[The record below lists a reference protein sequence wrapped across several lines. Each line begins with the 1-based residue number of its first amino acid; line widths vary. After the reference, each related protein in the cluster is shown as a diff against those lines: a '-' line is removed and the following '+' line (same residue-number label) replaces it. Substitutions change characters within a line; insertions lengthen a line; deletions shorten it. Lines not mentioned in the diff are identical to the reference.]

1 MKTKQDLNINILDAM
16 KLLFFALLF
25 MLAGCESLDEP
36 AMEKEDGV
44 QLSDKE
50 ITIDADGWKPLTES
64 RATIFETQ
72 DDFLNDDPEAKGG
85 GYFTMHAYLKETG
98 ATFIGGARA
107 WYFRNDPKNKPL
119 EGTWRFYDEKNNRF
133 PEYYWPQNNSV
144 DFFAYM
150 PWSGS
155 QRRKSI
161 TVGNY
166 TQGTG
171 LTINCT
177 MQESTDLEDVVGQE
191 TIIAYTED
199 KSKEHKSVNMH
210 FVHPFASVSFELM
223 QAHRNLTI
231 EWIRFNNVYLT
242 GSTILEETTD
252 NNTQI
257 SWTPPTG
264 DPKTFTIGVNK
275 IIPEDINFGAKIGG
289 PYLVMPQSLSGATIT
304 IRYVWNNEKPSDD
317 VITGDEDYNS
327 EDLNDDK
334 NKNNIYQITRPLS
347 GSWLAGNKYNYVLNL
362 GDNQEEIL
370 FKVEVEPWIPT
381 GGNNNIFDIE

>member
-36 AMEKEDGV
+36 TMEKKDEV

-133 PEYYWPQNNSV
+133 PAYYWPQNNSV

-155 QRRKSI
+155 QRKKSI

-177 MQESTDLEDVVGQE
+177 MQESTDLEDAVGQE

-223 QAHRNLTI
+223 QAHRNLRI
-231 EWIRFNNVYLT
+231 EWIRFNKVYLT
-242 GSTILEETTD
+242 GSTILEDTH

-257 SWTPPTG
+257 SWEPTSN
-264 DPKTFTIGVNK
+264 PNTFTIDVDK
-275 IIPEDINFGAKIGG
+275 IIPDHINFGAKIGG
-289 PYLVMPQSLSGATIT
+289 PYLVMPQSLSEATIT
-304 IRYVWNNEKPSDD
+304 IRYYWDNQKDADD
-317 VITGDEDYNS
+317 IITGDEDTN
-327 EDLNDDK
+327 LNDG
-334 NKNNIYQITRPLS
+334 IYQITRPLS
-347 GSWLAGNKYNYVLNL
+347 GSWLAGNKYNYVFNL

-370 FKVEVEPWIPT
+370 FRVEVEPWIPT

>member
-1 MKTKQDLNINILDAM
+1 MKTKQDLHINILGAM
-16 KLLFFALLF
+16 KFLFFVLLFVFS
-25 MLAGCESLDEP
+25 GCGGQDEP
-36 AMEKEDGV
+36 AIEKEDGV

-64 RATIFETQ
+64 RATIFENEN
-72 DDFLNDDPEAKGG
+72 DFLNDDPEAKGG
-85 GYFTMHAYLKETG
+85 GNFTMHAYLKETG

-107 WYFRNDPKNKPL
+107 WYFNN
-119 EGTWRFYDEKNNRF
+119 EWRFYDERNNRF
-133 PEYYWPQNNSV
+133 PAYYWPQNNSV

-155 QRRKSI
+155 QRRKYI

-177 MQESTDLEDVVGQE
+177 MQKTTTLEDVDGQE
-191 TIIAYTED
+191 TIIAYTAN
-199 KSKEHKSVNMH
+199 KSKAHKSVNMH
-210 FVHPFASVSFELM
+210 FVHPFASVSFELK

-242 GSTILEETTD
+242 GYTTLKETTD
-252 NNTQI
+252 NSTQI
-257 SWTPPTG
+257 SWTPTG
-264 DPKTFTIGVNK
+264 NTNTFTIDVNK
-275 IIPEDINFGAKIGG
+275 IIPGDINFGAKIGG
-289 PYLVMPQSLSGATIT
+289 PYLVMPQSFSGATIT
-304 IRYVWNNEKPSDD
+304 IKYHWDNQKDKDD
-317 VITGDEDYNS
+317 TITGDEDGNPN
-327 EDLNDDK
+327 NDY
-334 NKNNIYQITRPLS
+334 YQITRSLS
-347 GSWLAGNKYNYVLNL
+347 GNWLVGNKYNYVLNL

-370 FKVEVEPWIPT
+370 FKVEVEPWIST

>member
-1 MKTKQDLNINILDAM
+1 MKAKQDLHINILDAM
-16 KLLFFALLF
+16 TPLFFALLF
-25 MLAGCESLDEP
+25 VFSGCGGQDEP

-50 ITIDADGWKPLTES
+50 IIIDADGWKPLTES
-64 RATIFETQ
+64 RATIFENEN
-72 DDFLNDDPEAKGG
+72 DFLNDDPEAKGG
-85 GYFTMHAYLKETG
+85 GNFTMHAYLKETG

-107 WYFRNDPKNKPL
+107 WYFNN
-119 EGTWRFYDEKNNRF
+119 EWRFYDERNNRF
-133 PEYYWPQNNSV
+133 PTYYWPQNNSV

-155 QRRKSI
+155 QRRKYI

-171 LTINCT
+171 LTINCA
-177 MQESTDLEDVVGQE
+177 MQETTTLEDADGQE
-191 TIIAYTED
+191 TIIAYTEN
-199 KSKEHKSVNMH
+199 KSKAHKSVNMH
-210 FVHPFASVSFELM
+210 FVHPFASVSFELK

-242 GSTILEETTD
+242 GYTTLEETTD

-257 SWTPPTG
+257 SWTPTG
-264 DPKTFTIGVNK
+264 NTNTFTIDVNK
-275 IIPEDINFGAKIGG
+275 KIPDDINFGAKIGG

-327 EDLNDDK
+327 QDSDDVK

-347 GSWLAGNKYNYVLNL
+347 GNWLANNKYNYVLNL

-370 FKVEVEPWIPT
+370 FKVEVEPWTPT